1 MKTRR
6 HFSFLRGSATVV
18 LALCA
23 VPAHAEDL
31 TFSGTGTVRMLA
43 TDWADYLGGNAT
55 FNGGVNAGGRL
66 YWRGSAGDGQ
76 YLHFDLTR
84 LSGLTVSSS
93 AAVTLQNAEAY
104 WGGSVSNSF
113 IATANGA
120 WSAASGTGIPGATA
134 IGDSSSP
141 AGPFNTGD
149 SATWSIGAST
159 FQGYVDNASAFN
171 GLAIIGGADST
182 LHFNAPLNPYLEV
195 QTNAAMSGVVTVAG
209 GGAWNASN
217 YAFTNGVLTINN
229 VLADGSSGGGAVTIN
244 SLGTVFVN
252 GNSGDNR
259 YWAIDSTTV
268 NAGGVLVIQGH
279 SHLHN
284 LTLAGGELGG
294 IRPNGTWGGWT
305 FDDATTVT
313 ATSTISAQQMNLD
326 ANGTFTVN
334 SGATLNM
341 TGSIRSGSLTKN
353 GSGTMVLA
361 GANGSSGGITI
372 NGGTLIATK
381 SVQDDGIHTLG
392 SGTLTVNAGG
402 TLLTTRNWATSSE
415 WNPTSVGSIT
425 INQGGSWSIE
435 GVGQTVYNGLYL
447 NGGAIT
453 GTASHG
459 DWGALH
465 LKSDITAGG
474 NAVSAIGVDTA
485 FNWTRTITVDGGS
498 QLDYSGTIHNQI
510 TTTGAI
516 NKAGAGTLVLSGANS
531 YTGQTDITAGT
542 LVAANSTALG
552 PGGHNG
558 GTMSWIRDGATLA
571 LQGGVSL
578 DEHFHVWGSG
588 VGGLGAVRSLSG
600 DNALTNSPSGGAG
613 YCLRSDTTVGVD
625 AGTLTVSGFY
635 QDSGSFGLIKVGSGT
650 LRLTAESTYSG
661 GTTVNQ
667 GTLRLESNGGTGRI
681 RGALTV
687 NTGGTVE
694 TFGDGT
700 GLGYVDQISSVI
712 INGGTVT
719 SAGSMHVWNITGG
732 INMTGGTLQ
741 SNNGTSDP
749 GGAQL
754 EWNRTAVNT
763 NASADTA
770 TIGGRIRIRGDHG
783 NTGINF
789 TVADG
794 AAPTDLLVSAAVTEA
809 SGGMGITKNGPGKMV
824 LTGTNGYTGP
834 TTVNAGTLSLG
845 NGTTGTNL
853 DNNATVYLE
862 STAALDLNFTGT
874 DEVGSLV
881 IDGIDQGSG
890 TFDATTHPG
899 LLTGTGSLLV
909 FANDGRWIA
918 SANGNW
924 GSQPNWDAGSVASG
938 IDKTATFDGATGTTV
953 TLESNRMIGN
963 LAFSVENYTINGSA
977 TLILASTSGS
987 ALVSVADGKT
997 ATISAGIAGTAALE
1011 KLDPGTLTLA
1021 GPINY
1026 KGGTVVSAGTLELPG
1041 GDWVTGQPWNSSGAT
1056 GPVIVESG
1064 ATLSTS
1070 DGVTQIQNGL
1080 TLNGGTVVSR
1090 GLTYNDAWGNLF
1102 LSSNIA
1108 AGGAAASAISSQIVL
1123 TANRTVTVDAG
1134 SSLAITGKVTS
1145 WNHPGAGLVKAGE
1158 GSLTLSASNSY
1169 TGNTWVTAGTLI
1181 LGNGTNH
1188 SGLADGADV
1197 IVESGAALE
1206 LNFSGTDTIDELW
1219 LGGVAM
1225 SPGTYNSGNSG
1236 GFITGTGSLIVS
1248 NGPASDPFL
1257 AWIDATW
1264 PSLSDKTPGGDP
1276 DNDGIPNLLE
1286 YVFSGGDPSVSDS
1299 GILPTADAGGTNF
1312 VFTFHRRSD
1321 STADTTQVFQY
1332 GSDLS
1337 GWTPVPVVN
1346 GGQVV
1351 ILPNTPTSGIDKVVI
1366 TIPKGANTSLFGRLG
1381 VTKP

>member
-1 MKTRR
+1 MKPTIRKPIR
-6 HFSFLRGSATVV
+6 NPFLRSALVTTVGVFGSS
-18 LALCA
+18 AL
-23 VPAHAEDL
+23 HAEDL
-31 TFSGTGTVRMLA
+31 TFSGTGTVRLLA
-43 TDWADYLGGNAT
+43 TDWADYIGGSGT

-66 YWRGSAGDGQ
+66 YWRESAGDGQ
-76 YLHFDLTR
+76 YMHFNLAR

-120 WSAASGTGIPGATA
+120 WSTASGTGIPGATA

-149 SATWSIGAST
+149 SATWSIGGSA
-159 FQGYVDNASAFN
+159 FQSYVDNASAFN
-171 GLAIIGGADST
+171 GLAIIGGSGST

-259 YWAIDSTTV
+259 YWATDSTTV

-279 SHLHN
+279 SHLHK

-313 ATSTISAQQMNLD
+313 GGVTSTLSAQQINLD
-326 ANGTFTVN
+326 GNGTFNVDYG
-334 SGATLNM
+334 STLNM

-361 GANGSSGGITI
+361 GSNGSSGGTTI

-392 SGTLTVNAGG
+392 SGTLTINAGG
-402 TLLTTRNWATSSE
+402 TLRTTRNWSTSSE
-415 WNPTSVGSIT
+415 WNGTTVGAIT
-425 INQGGSWSIE
+425 VNQGGTWSVE
-435 GVGQTVYNGLYL
+435 AVGQTIKNGLYL

-453 GTASHG
+453 GTVSHG

-474 NAVSAIGVDTA
+474 NAVSSIGVDTA
-485 FNWTRTITVDGGS
+485 LNWTRTITVDGGS
-498 QLDYSGTIHNQI
+498 RLDYSGVIHNQI

-588 VGGLGAVRSLSG
+588 VGGLGAVRSLGG

-635 QDSGSFGLIKVGSGT
+635 QDSGSFGLIKVGTGT

-700 GLGYVDQISSVI
+700 GLGWVDQITSVA

-809 SGGMGITKNGPGKMV
+809 SGGMGITKGG
-824 LTGTNGYTGP
+824 TGT
-834 TTVNAGTLSLG
+834 
-845 NGTTGTNL
+845 
-853 DNNATVYLE
+853 
-862 STAALDLNFTGT
+862 
-874 DEVGSLV
+874 
-881 IDGIDQGSG
+881 
-890 TFDATTHPG
+890 
-899 LLTGTGSLLV
+899 
-909 FANDGRWIA
+909 
-918 SANGNW
+918 
-924 GSQPNWDAGSVASG
+924 
-938 IDKTATFDGATGTTV
+938 
-953 TLESNRMIGN
+953 M
-963 LAFSVENYTINGSA
+963 
-977 TLILASTSGS
+977 
-987 ALVSVADGKT
+987 
-997 ATISAGIAGTAALE
+997 
-1011 KLDPGTLTLA
+1011 TLA
-1021 GPINY
+1021 GTNSY
-1026 KGGTVVSAGTLELPG
+1026 TGATLVSAGTLLVNG
-1041 GDWVTGQPWNSSGAT
+1041 ALGDTA
-1056 GPVIVESG
+1056 
-1064 ATLSTS
+1064 
-1070 DGVTQIQNGL
+1070 
-1080 TLNGGTVVSR
+1080 VSV
-1090 GLTYNDAWGNLF
+1090 D
-1102 LSSNIA
+1102 A
-1108 AGGAAASAISSQIVL
+1108 AGMIGGSGSI
-1123 TANRTVTVDAG
+1123 AG
-1134 SSLAITGKVTS
+1134 S
-1145 WNHPGAGLVKAGE
+1145 
-1158 GSLTLSASNSY
+1158 LSF
-1169 TGNTWVTAGTLI
+1169 
-1181 LGNGTNH
+1181 
-1188 SGLADGADV
+1188 ADGAKLVVNLGDPLFV
-1197 IVESGAALE
+1197 TGAVNFSNFDFEDILGWDYAAAANGTYTLLAGDNVNLSSGIAHVGLENALDLGGGKSAYFQQGSLQVVVVPESGAAL
-1206 LNFSGTDTIDELW
+1206 
-1219 LGGVAM
+1219 LGGL
-1225 SPGTYNSGNSG
+1225 G
-1236 GFITGTGSLIVS
+1236 L
-1248 NGPASDPFL
+1248 L
-1257 AWIDATW
+1257 A
-1264 PSLSDKTPGGDP
+1264 LM
-1276 DNDGIPNLLE
+1276 
-1286 YVFSGGDPSVSDS
+1286 
-1299 GILPTADAGGTNF
+1299 
-1312 VFTFHRRSD
+1312 RRRR
-1321 STADTTQVFQY
+1321 A
-1332 GSDLS
+1332 
-1337 GWTPVPVVN
+1337 
-1346 GGQVV
+1346 
-1351 ILPNTPTSGIDKVVI
+1351 
-1366 TIPKGANTSLFGRLG
+1366 
-1381 VTKP
+1381 